1 MFCRRCTLMD
11 IKRGGGLGA
20 MGWLGSAFKGKI
32 WPAHDAFVK
41 CQSRNVILRFN
52 TFDLLQIQ

>member
-11 IKRGGGLGA
+11 IKRGGGLGT

-32 WPAHDAFVK
+32 WPAHDVFVK
-41 CQSRNVILRFN
+41 CQSRNDILRFN
-52 TFDLLQIQ
+52 TFDLL